1 MKICISAEV
10 NSNLNLIMQITT
22 QGHDLWSKYKQ
33 RASEGALKTAITS
46 LIFHDFGKIIP
57 VMNFLRIE
65 DTLKLTLNHCTDM
78 IDIDKTEHF
87 KGNTLS

>member
-57 VMNFLRIE
+57 VMNFQLEIE
-65 DTLKLTLNHCTDM
+65 DWGYT
-78 IDIDKTEHF
+78 KTYTKSLYRHDWYW
-87 KGNTLS
+87 